1 MFRRF
6 YPALL
11 VLVCFVLDTTIIPAI
26 VRGAYVVPLT
36 IVAIFSIGMVL
47 GRMRGLLYGT
57 FGGLLLDITSG
68 TLGMMTF
75 FLMGIGFLIGLIVYN
90 PGERVL
96 ASRRKRRRRLLW
108 RASWIFALYAVG
120 EVVILVIQYFHTA
133 SFEFVYLLNIVVRAA
148 ICTAMAMAVYPA
160 MDRLL
165 VGSGS
170 VRRAVSR
177 NREVKSF

>member
-11 VLVCFVLDTTIIPAI
+11 VLVCFILDTTIIPAL
-26 VRGAYVVPLT
+26 VRGVFAVPLT
-36 IVAIFSIGMVL
+36 IMAVFSIGMLL

-57 FGGLLLDITSG
+57 FGGLLMDITSG

-75 FLMGIGFLIGLIVYN
+75 FFMWAGFMIGLIVYS
-90 PGERVL
+90 PGDRIL
-96 ASRRKRRRRLLW
+96 ASRRKRRRRTLW
-108 RASWIFALYAVG
+108 RASWVFVLYTLGEIAIFIV
-120 EVVILVIQYFHTA
+120 QYFNTA
-133 SFEFVYLLNIVVRAA
+133 AFEFVYLLNIIVRAA
-148 ICTAMAMAVYPA
+148 ICTAITMLARPL

-165 VGSGS
+165 VGRGPN
-170 VRRAVSR
+170 RAQPR

>member
-11 VLVCFVLDTTIIPAI
+11 VLACFILDTTIVPAT
-26 VRGAYVVPLT
+26 VRGIYIVPLT
-36 IVAIFSIGMVL
+36 AVAVFSIGMLL

-57 FGGLLLDITSG
+57 FGGLLVDITSR

-75 FLMGIGFLIGLIVYN
+75 FYMGIGFLIGLIVYN

-96 ASRRKRRRRLLW
+96 ASRRKRRRRVMW
-108 RASWIFALYAVG
+108 RAGWVFALYAAG

-133 SFEFVYLLNIVVRAA
+133 SFSFVYLFNILVRALV
-148 ICTAMAMAVYPA
+148 CTALTMLLRPVMER
-160 MDRLL
+160 ML
-165 VGSGS
+165 VG
-170 VRRAVSR
+170 RAGARAIPRS
-177 NREVKSF
+177 REVKSF